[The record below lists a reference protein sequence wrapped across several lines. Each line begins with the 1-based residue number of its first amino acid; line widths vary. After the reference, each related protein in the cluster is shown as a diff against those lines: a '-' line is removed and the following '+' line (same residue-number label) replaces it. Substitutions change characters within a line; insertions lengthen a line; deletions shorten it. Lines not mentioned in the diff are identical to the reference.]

1 MLFFQFCNIF
11 KFRLFINVDHPFNMG
26 SIQSK
31 SFKRQLLNQQA
42 NAAAKIW
49 GYPKDGVYKD
59 CIRFWNFNS
68 EIQNSILKFNFK
80 LEYRSVG
87 WQLCQALG
95 ASKTCNR
102 LTGYDTSR
110 VPLFI
115 CMLVFLWSP
124 ISALICLLR
133 LASSFIFF
141 LLFVYSFRDQKH
153 TLLHGV
159 KRIAQTVLQR
169 NVWWLGESPVTK

>member
-49 GYPKDGVYKD
+49 GYPRDGVYKD
-59 CIRFWNFNS
+59 CIRFWNFQFWNS
-68 EIQNSILKFNFK
+68 KFNFK
-80 LEYRSVG
+80 LEYRPVG

-95 ASKTCNR
+95 ASKHV
-102 LTGYDTSR
+102 TGWQAM
-110 VPLFI
+110 
-115 CMLVFLWSP
+115 MLVGFLSLYACLCFFAILFLHSYAFSSSP
-124 ISALICLLR
+124 LHL
-133 LASSFIFF
+133 SSSSYTFIRS
-141 LLFVYSFRDQKH
+141 V
-153 TLLHGV
+153 
-159 KRIAQTVLQR
+159 IR
-169 NVWWLGESPVTK
+169 NTHCYTGSKESRWQFYRGMCGD